1 MERRLPCP
9 ICLDEIEPCDAAVL
23 RCARDGCAGQFHHRC
38 ASLAASSSPFCPLCR
53 RPAVV
58 EWAVDVLRD
67 QISQLRDL
75 ADSERR
81 ARESA
86 VHAVETQRVLLR
98 NEAEELLLR
107 QQECLT
113 GLVLQERKAALDLVS
128 VAMSEREALALRAR
142 QEQAALRIELLDAR
156 RELNARSGDR
166 SRTPRR
172 ATRA

>member
-23 RCARDGCAGQFHHRC
+23 RFARDGCAGQFHHSC

-53 RPAVV
+53 RPAAV

-67 QISQLRDL
+67 QIFELRDI
-75 ADSERR
+75 AESERR

-86 VHAVETQRVLLR
+86 VHAVEAQRVLLR
-98 NEAEELLLR
+98 GEAEELLLR
-107 QQECLT
+107 QQQCLAE
-113 GLVLQERKAALDLVS
+113 LIRQERKAALDLVS
-128 VAMSEREALALRAR
+128 VAMSEREALALQAR
-142 QEQAALRIELLDAR
+142 QEQAALRVELLDAR
-156 RELNARSGDR
+156 RELNARSGGR

-172 ATRA
+172 ATWA